1 MRANSSFPNPCKE
14 ALFLPLLFLMIF
26 PFALCEY
33 RWSIC
38 DNSSTY
44 AKGSTYSTN
53 LNRVIND
60 LSRNAPQSSGFN
72 TSSRGQSPNKVYGL
86 LQCMGNISA
95 AKCSNCSVEANSTI
109 QELCA
114 NDIGG
119 RVWIDYCFL
128 RYDNSN
134 FISSLDTNFALL
146 ENTKSVTNNIQD
158 FKSTTS
164 GLLSNLSDK
173 AYIPENKLFAVGSVN
188 FSASEKIYGL
198 VQCWRDI
205 SIKDCRSCLF
215 QARQAL
221 EQCCSSRQGA
231 QAMSGSCTVRY
242 EMYPFVESGEPSSS
256 PSPSPE
262 APSPLPTTPKSS
274 SPPAAPGPSR
284 PISQAKSKKSSKTL
298 PIVLG
303 LALGVAL
310 LLTICLI
317 ALRKRV
323 ISAILKKALTP
334 VTHHEE
340 RHVFSPQSGLLQQE
354 QPFIFSLEELAE
366 ATGNFHDNNKLG
378 EGGFGA
384 VYKGRTKDGKQIAV
398 KKLSAKSNQGKVEF
412 MNEVKL
418 VANVQHRNLVKLVG
432 CCAEGDER
440 LIVYE
445 YFPNKSLDTFLF
457 DPEKRRQ
464 LDWEKRYNIIIGIA
478 RGLLYLH
485 EDSQMRIIHRDIKA
499 NNILLDDKLNPK
511 IADFGL
517 AKFFAEDES
526 HIQTR
531 VAGTYGYMAPEYAM
545 RGQLSV
551 KADVYSFGVL
561 LLEIVCGRKNTENH
575 LSQGMQYLLEW
586 AWRLYKGGN
595 IMSIVDSTVS
605 ERCPEEQALRCIH
618 VGFVCVQADAAL
630 RPPISNVMMMISNSS
645 VTVPNPTKPAF
656 LSSTESHASK
666 LRSKS
671 SSGDEEIDKEMA
683 SQTFETTTAFAPSV
697 HSVNETSL
705 TEMGPR

>member
-1 MRANSSFPNPCKE
+1 M
-14 ALFLPLLFLMIF
+14 FLPLLFLMIF
-26 PFALCEY
+26 PFYLCEY

-44 AKGSTYSTN
+44 TEGSTYSTN

-60 LSRNAPQSSGFN
+60 LSRSAPQSSGFN

-95 AKCSNCSVEANSTI
+95 AKCSNCSMEANSTI
-109 QELCA
+109 QEVCG

-119 RVWIDYCFL
+119 RD
-128 RYDNSN
+128 
-134 FISSLDTNFALL
+134 FI
-146 ENTKSVTNNIQD
+146 
-158 FKSTTS
+158 STTS
-164 GLLSNLSDK
+164 ALLSNLSEK
-173 AYIPENKLFAVGSVN
+173 AYSPANNLFAVGSVN
-188 FSASEKIYGL
+188 YSTSDTIYAL

-215 QARQAL
+215 QGRQQL
-221 EQCCSSRQGA
+221 EQCCSSKQGA
-231 QAMSGSCTVRY
+231 QALSGSCTVRF
-242 EMYPFVESGEPSSS
+242 EIYPFVEFGDPSSS

-262 APSPLPTTPKSS
+262 APAPLPATPKLS
-274 SPPAAPGPSR
+274 SPPAALGPSK
-284 PISQAKSKKSSKTL
+284 PSSQAKSKKSSKTL
-298 PIVLG
+298 PVVLG
-303 LALGVAL
+303 LVLGVVMVL
-310 LLTICLI
+310 IISLI
-317 ALRKRV
+317 ALRKRAKSV
-323 ISAILKKALTP
+323 ILRRPLNP
-334 VTHHEE
+334 E
-340 RHVFSPQSGLLQQE
+340 RHTFSPQSGLLQQE

-440 LIVYE
+440 LLVYE

-511 IADFGL
+511 VADFGL

-561 LLEIVCGRKNTENH
+561 LLEIVSGRKNTENH
-575 LSQGMQYLLEW
+575 LPQGMQYLLEW

-645 VTVPNPTKPAF
+645 VTLPNPTKPAF